1 MVPEAKRLAAATGFS
16 GSRFPWQSAVTGAEC
31 SPRAYNDSLYW
42 TKEMHI
48 TPDIVMAH
56 RLLYNLNKNDTW
68 LRQQAWPLISGA
80 CEFLASF
87 VVPDPTTGNFTMLH
101 VLPTTEVGF
110 VKAPAYSTAA
120 TALSLQF
127 CVDSAAALKITVP
140 SNWSDI
146 AARPYLPLNDTAFAA
161 GPVHQVYQPYS
172 GGKLAQAGVA
182 LLQYPLQFPMD
193 DALARRDLQYY
204 GTKFNFGMMFFGR
217 LTYAINWLRFGSKS
231 QADEVF
237 DLAFFHQ
244 VGPWN
249 VWRELGAPGGVGT
262 GGGAVN
268 FLTGAGAFLQSF
280 LFGYIGLQVHAS
292 RIDLNPK
299 LPAHAANASA
309 AGIAYRSCN
318 IDVFVNASHMQIS
331 GSTAACGKLHLTDA
345 ANGSHRMVEGRTLVL
360 PVGRAT
366 IARRTQLKSDDDQVH
381 DDATTFRSRNGN
393 SCRIFNDTDFDG
405 HDLKMGE
412 TATVELCC
420 ALCDATPGCGYWT
433 FMPPKTCF
441 MKTSNAGRRVLAT
454 HTSGCKSMSCALP
467 APAPPAPPP
476 PPPAPP
482 PMPQLLA
489 FPLPFPLPA
498 RAKFGR
504 CPGAHPPLD
513 ARIAAGCAA
522 TMVLRDDFTVVC
534 DPKCTPSCRTSAL
547 FRTVVAHFE
556 QLLTGANTSSA
567 SPLSDA
573 GLPRADRRATAP
585 LHGVL
590 GSVSVCVRSASEELG
605 PSTNESYS
613 LRVPA
618 GAANSSADQVVTLT
632 AATIFG
638 ARHGL
643 ESFFQLLDVRS
654 QGQPLQ
660 LRSAPVIIDDEPRFH
675 YRGLMIDSSRHF
687 LPLHHIKHIIAT
699 AAQVK
704 LNLIHWHLTDTQS
717 FSTGSAAFPELAAK
731 GAFPNGYSGQT
742 GNSPAAGIAPNFFSP
757 SQMREVV
764 QFAKEHGVRVMPEW
778 GKSSVPLICAHLAR

>member
-1 MVPEAKRLAAATGFS
+1 MAKDVLPALNKTVSVWLADGLQISPDDVPPGTVFNVYQDLKTAGAMLSSSSDAKVVVSMASQMWCKNVMLSRSVALPRLVNLESINIADLDS
-16 GSRFPWQSAVTGAEC
+16 EC
-31 SPRAYNDSLYW
+31 SGYNQNAWGCAYSFQGPHGSWLEDPAWGQQQRERFLGGEAAVWGEGISVDNFDSFVWRSASAIAERLW
-42 TKEMHI
+42 TTEE
-48 TPDIVMAH
+48 
-56 RLLYNLNKNDTW
+56 RLMC
-68 LRQQAWPLISGA
+68 PPSHCPGISGA
-80 CEFLASF
+80 DDGFGPGNGTRYWLTPGGPSGNYARFADQLCRMSRRGAR
-87 VVPDPTTGNFTMLH
+87 TGPISPGFCPSDADDQRVSGRITRLEAENSRLRR
-101 VLPTTEVGF
+101 EV
-110 VKAPAYSTAA
+110 
-120 TALSLQF
+120 
-127 CVDSAAALKITVP
+127 AAL
-140 SNWSDI
+140 
-146 AARPYLPLNDTAFAA
+146 
-161 GPVHQVYQPYS
+161 
-172 GGKLAQAGVA
+172 
-182 LLQYPLQFPMD
+182 
-193 DALARRDLQYY
+193 
-204 GTKFNFGMMFFGR
+204 
-217 LTYAINWLRFGSKS
+217 
-231 QADEVF
+231 
-237 DLAFFHQ
+237 
-244 VGPWN
+244 
-249 VWRELGAPGGVGT
+249 
-262 GGGAVN
+262 
-268 FLTGAGAFLQSF
+268 
-280 LFGYIGLQVHAS
+280 
-292 RIDLNPK
+292 
-299 LPAHAANASA
+299 
-309 AGIAYRSCN
+309 
-318 IDVFVNASHMQIS
+318 
-331 GSTAACGKLHLTDA
+331 
-345 ANGSHRMVEGRTLVL
+345 
-360 PVGRAT
+360 RA
-366 IARRTQLKSDDDQVH
+366 QLKSDDASALAGRGVSVQK
-381 DDATTFRSRNGN
+381 RQMGRG

-420 ALCDATPGCGYWT
+420 ALCDATAGCGYWT

-618 GAANSSADQVVTLT
+618 GAANSSADQVATLT

-704 LNLIHWHLTDTQS
+704 LNLIHWHMTDTQS
-717 FSTGSAAFPELAAK
+717 FSTGSATFPELAAK

-778 GKSSVPLICAHLAR
+778 GKSSVSLICAHLAR